1 MRNGRYIGNEYS
13 VAQPVG
19 GKVEQSLEH
28 RETVFVEVMIVIA
41 VIGVLAFLIG
51 LVVRMPQRQ
60 QHVATHGSSSA
71 EQSPRWYEFTL
82 ALILLA
88 AVAAF
93 ALWLISNGRHW
104 VWGETIED
112 WRSDDRTI
120 AFAVVM
126 VVLAVIG
133 LVISLVYGLA
143 QSSQGTAAPR
153 RPAQTGSAQTAEA
166 APAGVPL
173 APPAPSPLGVL
184 GLLALALA
192 ILLLCWISLAA
203 SVQYG
208 LIVQLI
214 YPAGFAISLVLLF
227 DKAARTWNVKPGAE
241 SFREWLLCDLLVF
254 LLVLAFLNARSAS
267 TPEAYAGS
275 FWDLLNLV
283 LFLIAFW
290 VIDRTA
296 ARGRFLIG
304 YAYLVVLP
312 VLLSIWQTMLGIA
325 APTSWWA
332 SAWPFLILASVFFI
346 LEAVALVAST
356 AERQTLPA
364 IKDTLFVVLYAVLL
378 IVAAKSA

>member
-1 MRNGRYIGNEYS
+1 
-13 VAQPVG
+13 
-19 GKVEQSLEH
+19 LEH

-51 LVVRMPQRQ
+51 LIVRMPQGQ
-60 QHVATHGSSSA
+60 QQAATHGPGPA

-93 ALWLISNGRHW
+93 ALWLISSGTNW
-104 VWGETIED
+104 IWGETIED
-112 WRSDDRTI
+112 WRSNDRTI
-120 AFAVVM
+120 TFAVVM
-126 VVLAVIG
+126 VALAVIG
-133 LVISLVYGLA
+133 LVISLVYALA
-143 QSSQGTAAPR
+143 QSSRGTAAPR
-153 RPAQTGSAQTAEA
+153 QLSQVTSTQTASAEA
-166 APAGVPL
+166 APTDVPV
-173 APPAPSPLGVL
+173 ARPVPSPFRVL
-184 GLLALALA
+184 GLLALVVA

-203 SVQYG
+203 PAQYG
-208 LIVQLI
+208 LIAQLI
-214 YPAGFAISLVLLF
+214 YPAGFAVSIVLLF

-254 LLVLAFLNARSAS
+254 LLVLAFLNARGAP
-267 TPEAYAGS
+267 TPEAYAGT

-296 ARGRFLIG
+296 ARSRFLIG

-312 VLLSIWQTMLGIA
+312 LLLSIWQTMLGVA

-332 SAWPFLILASVFFI
+332 SPWPFLILASVFFI
-346 LEAVALVAST
+346 LEAVTLVASA
-356 AERQTLPA
+356 AERRTLPA

-378 IVAAKSA
+378 IIAAKSS

>member
-1 MRNGRYIGNEYS
+1 
-13 VAQPVG
+13 
-19 GKVEQSLEH
+19 LEH
-28 RETVFVEVMIVIA
+28 RETVFVEVMVVIA

-51 LVVRMPQRQ
+51 LIVRTPQGRQ
-60 QHVATHGSSSA
+60 QAATHGSGPA

-82 ALILLA
+82 ALLLLA

-93 ALWLISNGRHW
+93 ALWLISSGTHW

-112 WRSDDRTI
+112 WRSNNRTI
-120 AFAVVM
+120 TFAVVM
-126 VVLAVIG
+126 VTLTVIG
-133 LVISLVYGLA
+133 LLISLVYALVR
-143 QSSQGTAAPR
+143 SSQSTATPR
-153 RPAQTGSAQTAEA
+153 RPTQVSPAQVASAEA
-166 APAGVPL
+166 APTGSPV
-173 APPAPSPLGVL
+173 APPLPSPFRVL
-184 GLLALALA
+184 GLLALVVE

-214 YPAGFAISLVLLF
+214 YPAGFAVSLVLLF
-227 DKAARTWNVKPGAE
+227 DKAAGTWNVKPGTE

-254 LLVLAFLNARSAS
+254 LLVLAFLNARGAP

-312 VLLSIWQTMLGIA
+312 LLLSIWQTILGVA
-325 APTSWWA
+325 APTTWWA
-332 SAWPFLILASVFFI
+332 SPWPFLILASVFFI
-346 LEAVALVAST
+346 LEAVTLVAST
-356 AERQTLPA
+356 AGRQTLPA